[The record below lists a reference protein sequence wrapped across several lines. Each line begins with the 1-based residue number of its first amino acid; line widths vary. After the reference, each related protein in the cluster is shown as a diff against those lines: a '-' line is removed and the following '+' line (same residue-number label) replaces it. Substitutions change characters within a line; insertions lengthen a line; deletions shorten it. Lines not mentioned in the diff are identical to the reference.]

1 MAEFSGK
8 IIDAYYF
15 DEDYTTIEVI
25 YKNENDENISYV
37 LEADP
42 NHPDYQDL
50 EADGWDVM
58 KLAEATAEYK
68 RQQANAYSESIN
80 IQVQERLQEVIETT
94 FKEKKDDLKK
104 IERQLRQQQKIL
116 DDEVYKVILENNND
130 ADYLFK
136 FKLWALEQEFM
147 KSSPRHVK
155 SDLRKCKSLFEGF
168 AIIHHVFAEQDT
180 GDQ

>member
-8 IIDAYYF
+8 IVDAYYF

-25 YKNENDENISYV
+25 YKNQNDEHISYV

-42 NHPDYQDL
+42 EHPDMQDL
-50 EADGWDVM
+50 EADGWTAD

-104 IERQLRQQQKIL
+104 IEQQLRQQQKIL
-116 DDEVYKVILENNND
+116 DDEVYNIILKHNTDN
-130 ADYLFK
+130 DYLFK
-136 FKLWALEQEFM
+136 FKLWALEQDF
-147 KSSPRHVK
+147 VK
-155 SDLRKCKSLFEGF
+155 SAPKEAKTQIRKSKTILEGF
-168 AIIHHVFAEQDT
+168 AVVNELINEETVN
-180 GDQ
+180 